1 MGKIDKTNKK
11 MNSFVLTLNM
21 EKEGIL
27 DLVRRI
33 RDRLEARGC
42 SVTVLGDCAALLGNG
57 EEGLGSLPPA
67 DCLLVLG
74 GDGTILNGARLAAPQ
89 GMPLLG
95 INLGQL
101 GFLTEVDVP
110 EIGKAFDDLL
120 AGNYT
125 VEERMMLEAA
135 VYRGAE
141 RVAGFI
147 GLNDAVIS
155 KGAFAR
161 LITLEMS
168 INEEYVNTYRADG
181 LIVAGPTG
189 STAYSLSAGGP
200 LVAPGLELLIITP
213 ICPHAL
219 WSRPVVIGPDNAVS
233 VSLLAVH
240 GEAALTIDGQRGF
253 PLRQHDV
260 VVVRRSEHRARLIK
274 LKNTSFFEL
283 LRRKLRQT

>member
-1 MGKIDKTNKK
+1 MK
-11 MNSFVLTLNM
+11 SFVLALNM
-21 EKEGIL
+21 EKEGVL
-27 DLVRRI
+27 ELARRVKGQ
-33 RDRLEARGC
+33 LEACGC
-42 SVTVLGDCAALLGNG
+42 TVEVIGDCAALLRDG
-57 EEGLGSLPPA
+57 EDALCGLPAA

-74 GDGTILNGARLAAPQ
+74 GDGTILNGARLAAPY
-89 GMPLLG
+89 GIPLLG

-110 EIGKAFDDLL
+110 DIKEALDALL
-120 AGNYT
+120 AGSYAI
-125 VEERMMLEAA
+125 EERMMLEAA
-135 VYRGAE
+135 VYRGTE

-161 LITLEMS
+161 LIRLEMY

-181 LIVAGPTG
+181 LIIAGPTG

-219 WSRPVVIGPDNAVS
+219 WSRPVVIGPQNAVR
-233 VSLLAVH
+233 VSLLSVH

-253 PLRQHDV
+253 PLRQNDV
-260 VVVRRSEHRARLIK
+260 VVVRRSGHRARLLK
-274 LKNTSFFEL
+274 LQKTSFFGL
-283 LRRKLRQT
+283 LRQKLRQA